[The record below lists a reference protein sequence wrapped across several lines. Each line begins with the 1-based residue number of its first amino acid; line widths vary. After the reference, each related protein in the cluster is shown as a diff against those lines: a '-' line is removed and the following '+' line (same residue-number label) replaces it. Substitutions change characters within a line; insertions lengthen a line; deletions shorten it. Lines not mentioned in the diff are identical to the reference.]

1 MAKMSLIEG
10 IQEYARATDSLGI
23 PSSELEKQKFEEY
36 LAEHNIKK
44 DSKLNL
50 NSLRKIANE
59 INAKQLKSSMAFYTR
74 LARLYGIEYY
84 DTGEDI
90 KEITENYIEI
100 PEDTTIEIGGDEV
113 IYNKETNGVDYVE
126 ETTQGVDEGMQS
138 DIETM
143 QIPKISLSATTIRG
157 LQGIS
162 EKTVDKLVEAI
173 QLLKATPSI
182 VEVEQPETYEIDE
195 SGKYTEYDRNE
206 DVIGIPFSKVKNAV
220 QRGMNVIYRGV
231 PGCGKTH
238 AAKCDA
244 KAIIGFK
251 ESNRI
256 KQIDFTENLDY
267 SDTMVGLRQQEN
279 GRWQYIKGE
288 IAEFCAFASK
298 HPDNKFVLILNELTR
313 ANTEAVL
320 GQMFTAMENKYRGDK
335 FTLDNGDIFICPK
348 NLIVLAT
355 MNGTDRGVKKL
366 DKATEERFYIIDVD
380 PLWEEWTTNEEAF
393 DKLIDTLGII
403 VGTDEEDIVKRLC
416 KEMAAIN
423 NSCDEGGILTADSK
437 IGQRQLMQFIKQKD
451 IDGNRIVYNK
461 ETLGIVIEQ
470 LISRVKPLLEINSAI
485 ESNLDKLNELME
497 KCHE

>member
-1 MAKMSLIEG
+1 M
-10 IQEYARATDSLGI
+10 
-23 PSSELEKQKFEEY
+23 
-36 LAEHNIKK
+36 
-44 DSKLNL
+44 
-50 NSLRKIANE
+50 
-59 INAKQLKSSMAFYTR
+59 
-74 LARLYGIEYY
+74 
-84 DTGEDI
+84 
-90 KEITENYIEI
+90 
-100 PEDTTIEIGGDEV
+100 
-113 IYNKETNGVDYVE
+113 
-126 ETTQGVDEGMQS
+126 
-138 DIETM
+138 
-143 QIPKISLSATTIRG
+143 
-157 LQGIS
+157 
-162 EKTVDKLVEAI
+162 
-173 QLLKATPSI
+173 
-182 VEVEQPETYEIDE
+182 
-195 SGKYTEYDRNE
+195 
-206 DVIGIPFSKVKNAV
+206 VK
-220 QRGMNVIYRGV
+220 
-231 PGCGKTH
+231 P
-238 AAKCDA
+238 
-244 KAIIGFK
+244 
-251 ESNRI
+251 
-256 KQIDFTENLDY
+256 
-267 SDTMVGLRQQEN
+267 TMVGLRQSEN

-288 IAEFCAFASK
+288 IAEFCEFASH

-335 FTLDNGDIFICPK
+335 FRLDNGDIFICPK

-380 PLWEEWTTNEEAF
+380 PLWEEWTINEEAF

-403 VGTDEEDIVKRLC
+403 VGADEEDIVKRLC

-437 IGQRQLMQFIKQKD
+437 IGQRQLMQFIGQND